1 MKKKFIVKK
10 SYEFDN
16 IIKNND
22 ILKNRGFIIYKKEN
36 NLDYN
41 RFGISVGKKLG
52 NAVYRNKM
60 KRRIKDIIDS
70 INIKSNINYDYII
83 ILRSMGK
90 NYKYSELQEK
100 LTDLLK

>member
-16 IIKNND
+16 IIKHND

-70 INIKSNINYDYII
+70 ISIKNNIKYDYII

-90 NYKYSELQEK
+90 NYKYIELQER

>member
-16 IIKNND
+16 IIKHND

-70 INIKSNINYDYII
+70 ISIKSNINYDYII

>member
-16 IIKNND
+16 IIKYND

-60 KRRIKDIIDS
+60 KRRIKYIIDS
-70 INIKSNINYDYII
+70 ISIKSNIKYDYII

>member
-70 INIKSNINYDYII
+70 INIKSNIKNDYII

>member
-22 ILKNRGFIIYKKEN
+22 IVKNKGFIIYKKEN
-36 NLDYN
+36 KLDYN

-60 KRRIKDIIDS
+60 KRRIKNIIDS
-70 INIKSNINYDYII
+70 INTKNNINYDYIV

-90 NYKYSELQEK
+90 NYKYRELQEK

>member
-16 IIKNND
+16 IIKKND

>member
-52 NAVYRNKM
+52 NAVYRNKT
-60 KRRIKDIIDS
+60 KRRI
-70 INIKSNINYDYII
+70 
-83 ILRSMGK
+83 
-90 NYKYSELQEK
+90 
-100 LTDLLK
+100 